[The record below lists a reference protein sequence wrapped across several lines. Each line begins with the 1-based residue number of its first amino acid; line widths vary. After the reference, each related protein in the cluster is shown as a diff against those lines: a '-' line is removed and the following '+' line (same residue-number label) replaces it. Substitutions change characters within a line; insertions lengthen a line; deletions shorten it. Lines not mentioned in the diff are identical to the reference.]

1 MQPLTQPTPWILV
14 SMLIIGGV
22 LWFCI
27 LFFGLLYLFQH
38 VGGWA
43 RLARYFCAPGEPPG
57 FRVTRRSIRV
67 GAVRYRFT
75 TTIVISQY
83 GLYLRTGMPFHPPL
97 LIPWQAVAGIRA
109 SRLYWFPAFTLSIGE
124 PRLAT
129 VTLHQDLFA
138 QLQQFLPAG
147 LLTQA

>member
-1 MQPLTQPTPWILV
+1 MLRSV
-14 SMLIIGGV
+14 LIIGGV
-22 LWFCI
+22 VWFCV
-27 LFFGLLYLFQH
+27 LFFGLLYLFRL
-38 VGGWA
+38 VSGWG
-43 RLARYFCAPGEPPG
+43 RLACYFRAPGEPLG
-57 FRVTRRSIRV
+57 FRLTMRSIRV

-97 LIPWQAVAGIRA
+97 LIPWQAVTAIRG

-124 PRLAT
+124 PRLA
-129 VTLHQDLFA
+129 VLTLHQDLFP
-138 QLQQFLPAG
+138 QLQQFLPPG